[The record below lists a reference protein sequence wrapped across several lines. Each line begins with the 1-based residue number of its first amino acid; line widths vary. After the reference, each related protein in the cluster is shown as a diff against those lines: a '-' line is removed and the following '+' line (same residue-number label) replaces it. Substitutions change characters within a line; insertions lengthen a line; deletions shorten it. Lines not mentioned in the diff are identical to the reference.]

1 MPQPTQPQH
10 NATDARG
17 DNLMTLNETARYLG
31 QPVEEVFRWIM
42 CGRLPAVWV
51 GPRPYVDPTVAPEH
65 ARSMC
70 ARGVHTRCADTDL
83 TCRCSCHTLGPRR
96 VGDPRG

>member
-1 MPQPTQPQH
+1 MTQPTQPQR
-10 NATDARG
+10 NATNTHD

-42 CGRLPAVWV
+42 CGRLPAVWF
-51 GPRPYVDPTVAPEH
+51 GPRPFVDRTLVPDH

-70 ARGVHTRCADTDL
+70 ARRQHSRCADADA
-83 TCRCSCHTLGPRR
+83 TCRCSCHTQ
-96 VGDPRG
+96 DPPWDR